1 MESFN
6 PFSIPY
12 FSIPFLCLGLGRIV
26 DFLRIL
32 VFCWEISWGKHIRY
46 LRLYF
51 PWVICDIVDVLMVGN
66 GRIGIKLLVVELRLR
81 FGGF

>member
-1 MESFN
+1 M
-6 PFSIPY
+6 
-12 FSIPFLCLGLGRIV
+12 
-26 DFLRIL
+26 
-32 VFCWEISWGKHIRY
+32 FCWEISWGKHIRY